1 MKRGVGMVRSFKK
14 LSIWG
19 LLVAL
24 LMAAGCGNDEKVEVP
39 KQSVTVIDGD
49 TIKIKLKNKEETVR
63 LLLVD
68 TPETNHPQLGKQ
80 PLGEEA
86 KAFTKQLI
94 EKAKKIELEKE
105 ENKRDKYG
113 RFLAYVHVDGKLLQ
127 EELVKNGLARVAY
140 VDDPKAKY
148 LEDLNQAQKEAESKK
163 AGIWQW
169 DQYVQKNGFKVES
182 LQDET
187 NIFVASKNSDVYHPI
202 GCKAVKDIKPDNIIY
217 YYSEQDAMK
226 DKRKRSQVKECW
238 DHYHELM
245 GR

>member
-1 MKRGVGMVRSFKK
+1 MSRFKK

-19 LLVAL
+19 LFVAL
-24 LMAAGCGNDEKVEVP
+24 LVVAGCGDDERTEVP
-39 KQSVTVIDGD
+39 KQSVTVVDGD
-49 TIKIKLKNKEETVR
+49 TIKVKLKNKEETVR

-68 TPETNHPQLGKQ
+68 TPETNHPQLGRQ
-80 PLGEEA
+80 PLGDEA
-86 KAFTKQLI
+86 KAFTQQLI
-94 EKAKKIELEKE
+94 EKANKIELEKE
-105 ENKRDKYG
+105 ETKRDKYG
-113 RFLAYVHVDGKLLQ
+113 RFLAYVHVDEKLLQ
-127 EELVKNGLARVAY
+127 EELVKSGFARVAY

-148 LEDLNQAQKEAESKK
+148 LDELNKAEQEAKRQK

-169 DQYVQKNGFKVES
+169 DSYTQKDGFKVEA
-182 LQDET
+182 LKNET

-202 GCKAVKDIKPDNIIY
+202 GCKAVEEMKPQNMIY

-226 DKRKRSQVKECW
+226 DKRKRSQEKECW